1 MVISLTIG
9 TLYRPSAAAP
19 SPITSLSV
27 DKRGKTIACGTMDSD
42 ILLLDA
48 TSGRPKRALKGHEAM
63 VSSVT
68 FAKGGKSILSA
79 SWDHT
84 TRKWTVHGADKAASP
99 IKHKAEVKLVVVDDS
114 SSRGVSGA
122 RNGVIKLFS
131 VDSLR
136 CFRIIQAHRNDI
148 SGLAFG
154 HDSSTLVTSSWDGE
168 CKLWDLTNYEMI
180 QSLVRLKERIRSLAL
195 SPDDSRFYLGL
206 HSGRILSIDFAD
218 ECKVTKLKGH
228 EDIVTSLALN
238 PSGTMLASASWDRK
252 IKIWS
257 TSTGKEKAQRRLLT
271 GASCIAW
278 TPDGSAIFA
287 SDFSGAILN
296 WPFERK

>member
-1 MVISLTIG
+1 MTIG
-9 TLYRPSAAAP
+9 TLYRPNAAAP

-27 DKRGKTIACGTMDSD
+27 DNRGKTVACGTMSSD

-48 TSGRPKRALKGHEAM
+48 SSGKPKRALKGHEAM

-68 FAKGGKSILSA
+68 FAEGGKAILSS

-84 TRKWTVHGADKAASP
+84 TRKWTARGADKAASP
-99 IKHKAEVKLVVVDDS
+99 IKHKAEVKLVAVDES

-122 RNGVIKLFS
+122 RNGIIKLFS

-154 HDSSTLVTSSWDGE
+154 TNSSTLVSASWDGE
-168 CKLWDLTNYEMI
+168 CKLWDLNSYDMI
-180 QSLVRLKERIRSLAL
+180 QSIVKLKERIRSLAL
-195 SPDDSRFYLGL
+195 SSDESRLYLGL
-206 HSGRILSIDFAD
+206 HSGGILSVNLAEGASIS
-218 ECKVTKLKGH
+218 KLKGH

-238 PSGTMLASASWDRK
+238 PSGTLLASGSWDRK
-252 IKIWS
+252 IKVWS

-271 GASCIAW
+271 GISGIAW
-278 TPDGSAIFA
+278 APDGSEIFA
-287 SDFSGAILN
+287 SDFSGAVLN
-296 WPFERK
+296 WPLEKK